1 MMKFE
6 RTLALR
12 FLREGRMQTALIIG
26 GTSIGVSLIIF
37 ITGVLTGVQ
46 ADLVSR
52 TLGTQPHVV
61 IRPPDEV
68 NNPQLPESPTRSGS
82 IVLATTQARAQRLR
96 SIDQWQYLAAD
107 LTVLPEVV
115 ALTPTVSGPGFVMR
129 GEVNK
134 SITVTGIDPQ
144 PYSRVTKLDE
154 KIIAGD
160 LPFKSDDAVIGIEL
174 AKDLGASVGD
184 KIHLQTAR
192 SIGSA
197 FKVRGIYDLG
207 NREANRRFVYV
218 NLRTGQAILDLT
230 GGASSLDI
238 AVKDVFKAAPIAVAL
253 RQHTDQKVESWE
265 ETNHELYTALSN
277 QTLMTRIVR
286 SFVAVIVAIGITSV
300 LVVSVVQKQ
309 KEIGILRAI
318 GASRGDILRVFLL
331 QGAVIGVV
339 GAICGSIL
347 GTGLMAL
354 GSRLLLAADG
364 SPLFQVHFSLEL
376 YTGAALVALVFGLL
390 AATVPAR
397 RAATLD
403 PAQAI
408 RV

>member
-37 ITGVLTGVQ
+37 ITGVITGVQ
-46 ADLVSR
+46 ADLVDR
-52 TLGTQPHVV
+52 TLGTQSHIVV
-61 IRPPDEV
+61 RPPDEE
-68 NNPQLPESPTRSGS
+68 NHPQFREGS
-82 IVLATTQARAQRLR
+82 HPVVLAAVQARAQRLR

-107 LTVLPEVV
+107 LATLPEVI
-115 ALTPTVSGPGFVMR
+115 ALTPTVSGPGFVLR
-129 GEVNK
+129 GEVDK
-134 SITVTGIDPQ
+134 SITIVGIDPQ

-154 KIIAGD
+154 KIITGN
-160 LPFKSDDAVIGIEL
+160 LTLNPDDAIIGIEL
-174 AKDLGASVGD
+174 AKDLGVSLGD
-184 KIHLQTAR
+184 KIYLQTAR
-192 SIGSA
+192 STGSA
-197 FKVRGIYDLG
+197 FNVRGVYDIG
-207 NREANRRFVYV
+207 NRDANRRLVYV

-238 AVKDVFKAAPIAVAL
+238 AVKDVFTAETIASAL
-253 RQHTDQKVESWE
+253 RQRTDQKVESWE
-265 ETNHELYTALSN
+265 QTNRELYTALSN
-277 QTLMTRIVR
+277 QTIMTRIVR
-286 SFVAVIVAIGITSV
+286 TFVAIIVAIGITSV

-318 GASRGDILRVFLL
+318 GASRGDILRVFLI

-339 GAICGSIL
+339 GAICGSIV
-347 GTGLMAL
+347 GTGLMML
-354 GSRLLLAADG
+354 GSRVLRAADG
-364 SPLFQVHFSLEL
+364 AALFQVQLPPEL
-376 YTGAALVALVFGLL
+376 YMSAALVALVFGLF

-397 RAATLD
+397 RAASLD
-403 PAQAI
+403 PARAI

>member
-1 MMKFE
+1 MLKFE

-12 FLREGRMQTALIIG
+12 FLREGRMQTALIVG

-68 NNPQLPESPTRSGS
+68 NHPQLPEGYGP
-82 IVLATTQARAQRLR
+82 VVFAATQARAQRLR
-96 SIDQWQYLAAD
+96 SIDQWQYLAAE
-107 LTVLPEVV
+107 LAVLPEVV
-115 ALTPTVSGPGFVMR
+115 ALTPTVSGPGFILR
-129 GEVNK
+129 GEVDNA
-134 SITVTGIDPQ
+134 ITVVGIDPQ

-154 KIIAGD
+154 KIVAGS
-160 LPFKSDDAVIGIEL
+160 LTLNPDDAIIGVEI
-174 AKDLGASVGD
+174 AKDLGVTIGD
-184 KIHLQTAR
+184 KVYLQTAR
-192 SIGSA
+192 SAGSA
-197 FKVRGIYDLG
+197 FKIRGIYDLG

-218 NLRTGQAILDLT
+218 NLRTGQAILDLV
-230 GGASSLDI
+230 GGASNLNL
-238 AVKDVFKAAPIAVAL
+238 AVKDIFAAATIAAAL
-253 RQHTDQKVESWE
+253 RQRTDQKVESWE
-265 ETNHELYTALSN
+265 ETNHELFTALSN
-277 QTLMTRIVR
+277 QTIMTRIVR
-286 SFVAVIVAIGITSV
+286 SFVAIIVAVGITSV

-331 QGAVIGVV
+331 QGAIIGVI
-339 GAICGSIL
+339 GAICGSII

-354 GSRLLLAADG
+354 GSRVLRAADG
-364 SPLFQVHFSLEL
+364 SALFQVNFSPEL
-376 YTGAALVALVFGLL
+376 YAGAALVALVFGLL
-390 AATVPAR
+390 AATIPAR
-397 RAATLD
+397 RAAGLD

>member
-12 FLREGRMQTALIIG
+12 FLREGRMQTALIVG

-46 ADLVSR
+46 ADLISR

-61 IRPPDEV
+61 VRPPDEV
-68 NNPQLPESPTRSGS
+68 NHPQFQEGYNP
-82 IVLATTQARAQRLR
+82 VVFATAQARAQRLR
-96 SIDQWQYLAAD
+96 SIDQWQYLAAE
-107 LTVLPEVV
+107 LTALPEVV
-115 ALTPTVSGPGFVMR
+115 ALTPTVSGPGFVLR
-129 GEVNK
+129 GEVDK
-134 SITVTGIDPQ
+134 SITVVGIDPQ
-144 PYSRVTKLDE
+144 PYSHVTKLDE
-154 KIIAGD
+154 KIVTGS
-160 LPFKSDDAVIGIEL
+160 LRLNPDDAIIGVEL
-174 AKDLGASVGD
+174 AKDLGVNVGD

-192 SIGSA
+192 SAGNA
-197 FKVRGIYDLG
+197 FKVRGVYDQG

-218 NLRTGQAILDLT
+218 NLRTGQAILDLA

-238 AVKDVFKAAPIAVAL
+238 AVKDIFAAATITASL

-265 ETNHELYTALSN
+265 ETNRELFTALSN
-277 QTLMTRIVR
+277 QTIMTRIVR

-331 QGAVIGVV
+331 QGAIIGIA
-339 GAICGSIL
+339 GAICGSMV
-347 GTGLMAL
+347 GTGLMVL
-354 GSRLLLAADG
+354 GSRLLRAADG
-364 SPLFQVHFSLEL
+364 SALFQVHLSPEL
-376 YTGAALVALVFGLL
+376 YAGAVLVALVFGLL

-397 RAATLD
+397 RAAGLD
-403 PAQAI
+403 PARAI